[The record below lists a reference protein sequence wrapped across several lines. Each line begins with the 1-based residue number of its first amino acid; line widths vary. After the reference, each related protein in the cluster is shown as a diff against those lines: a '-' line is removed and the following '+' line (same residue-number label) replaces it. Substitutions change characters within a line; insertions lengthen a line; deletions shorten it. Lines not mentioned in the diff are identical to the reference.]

1 MNFNLSFISLNKL
14 WINNITILFK
24 NELIS
29 IINDDIRNIN
39 KEKCIFVSP
48 SNSLGFMDGGLD
60 RILNDDMFPDCRKQ
74 YESKISTLTYRT
86 ILGRPYLPVGS
97 AIFVNRELENSG
109 IIFAPT
115 MFKPSDVSKT
125 RNAYHS
131 FLAALHLMKK
141 YNNTLTEKFISLV
154 VTSHCCG
161 YGMMCEK
168 ESAKQMYEAWCDF
181 KNNSSIIDTSNSLD
195 IMLCPLIEDEN
206 PNTFDDNI
214 KKIVIV

>member
-1 MNFNLSFISLNKL
+1 MNFNLTFISLNKL
-14 WINNITILFK
+14 WIEHITRLFK
-24 NELIS
+24 NE
-29 IINDDIRNIN
+29 IITIVYDDIRSIT
-39 KEKCIFVSP
+39 KEKKIFVSP

-74 YESKISTLTYRT
+74 YETKIKTLMYRT

-97 AIFVNRELENSG
+97 AIFVNRELEESG

-131 FLAALHLMKK
+131 FLVALYLMKK
-141 YNNTLTEKFISLV
+141 YNNTLTEPFVSLV

-161 YGMMCEK
+161 YGMMCEE

-181 KNNSSIIDTSNSLD
+181 KNNSSIPDTTNSLD

-206 PNTFDDNI
+206 PNSFDNNI
-214 KKIVIV
+214 KKIIIV